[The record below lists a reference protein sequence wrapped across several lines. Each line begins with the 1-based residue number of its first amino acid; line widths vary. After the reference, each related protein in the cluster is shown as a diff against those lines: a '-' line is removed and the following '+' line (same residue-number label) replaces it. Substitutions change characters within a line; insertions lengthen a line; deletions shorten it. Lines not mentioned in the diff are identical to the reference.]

1 MPMKL
6 LVPLIAA
13 IVISLVLGF
22 LGYYYPTYV
31 LLFLDIAVF
40 TWVLCL
46 SFVALPM
53 RLLLPL
59 NAATVIFLVLGNF
72 GYYYPSNSYVLLF
85 LVIAVSTWV
94 LCLSCVALSYLNKEV
109 DESDLKRVRGR
120 E

>member
-13 IVISLVLGF
+13 
-22 LGYYYPTYV
+22 
-31 LLFLDIAVF
+31 
-40 TWVLCL
+40 
-46 SFVALPM
+46 
-53 RLLLPL
+53 
-59 NAATVIFLVLGNF
+59 TVIFLVLGVL
-72 GYYYPSNSYVLLF
+72 GYNYPSNSYVLLF

-94 LCLSCVALSYLNKEV
+94 LCLGFIALSYLNKEV